1 VEAASAHNGAMVL
14 SLQMNGEKCQE
25 RQSTGGGSQPAVAIN
40 RRPAVTVETVLPSA
54 TLQCVAVSNDSD
66 RRKHKIQQV
75 TEDE

>member
-1 VEAASAHNGAMVL
+1 MGKNVKNGSQLAVAV
-14 SLQMNGEKCQE
+14 N
-25 RQSTGGGSQPAVAIN
+25 RRWQSTGGGSQPAVAIN
-40 RRPAVTVETVLPSA
+40 RQPAVTVETVLPSA